1 MSVNEDMDLVVKS
14 LNGDADK
21 VAGYIYETYCA
32 SASCSHDEANSR
44 KALAALIRAVQHHAS
59 NRTFKHIYP
68 KLTRT

>member
-21 VAGYIYETYCA
+21 VAGHIYETYCTYG
-32 SASCSHDEANSR
+32 SHDEANSKR
-44 KALAALIRAVQHHAS
+44 ALAALIRAVQHHAS

-68 KLTRT
+68 KLIRT